1 MKQYCFTE
9 TPHGTYRLIISSSI
23 LVCASTV
30 YALDNLSCWGG
41 IDKHF
46 KGSKHVSWEFYNSLP
61 QEFVERFVRLSF
73 FEPNNE
79 MEYYD

>member
-1 MKQYCFTE
+1 MKEYCFTE
-9 TPHGTYRLIISSSI
+9 TPHGTYRLVVSSSI
-23 LVCASTV
+23 LVCESTV

-46 KGSKHVSWEFYNSLP
+46 KESQHVSWEFSNSLP
-61 QEFVERFVRLSF
+61 KEYVERFVRRSF
-73 FEPNNE
+73 FEPNLD